1 MKLLLFGGTFDPPH
15 TGHISLL
22 ENAIKLVK
30 PNKVVVMPAGIPP
43 HKEASTTPGNL
54 RMEMC
59 RCFLP
64 CFANIEISDI
74 EIKRQGSSYT
84 WYSLQELEKQYP
96 GSTFYL
102 CIGSDMLLYFEKWHR
117 YKEILQKVILVGQDR
132 QETDIPLTRAAAQEL
147 HRQGGTVLFTGG
159 HIEEVSSTWLRQAIG
174 NKEDVSAFIPE
185 ETMQVIVENN
195 LYGNNSKK

>member
-84 WYSLQELEKQYP
+84 WDSLQELEKLYP
-96 GSTFYL
+96 GSTLYL

-132 QETDIPLTRAAAQEL
+132 QQTDIPLTRAAAQEL
-147 HRQGGTVLFTGG
+147 RRQGGTVLFTGG
-159 HIEEVSSTWLRQAIG
+159 HIE
-174 NKEDVSAFIPE
+174 
-185 ETMQVIVENN
+185 
-195 LYGNNSKK
+195 